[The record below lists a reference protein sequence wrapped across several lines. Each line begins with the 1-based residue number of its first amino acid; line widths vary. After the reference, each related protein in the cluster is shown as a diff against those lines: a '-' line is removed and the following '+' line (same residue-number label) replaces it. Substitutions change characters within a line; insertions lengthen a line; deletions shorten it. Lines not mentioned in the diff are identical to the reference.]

1 MQSNSLRSVGLV
13 LAGLFLA
20 AGLAAL
26 TTVAQTPGAQ
36 PPSAP
41 PGGLDSSKLPDVVG
55 IHLGMTLPQAMA
67 VMKAKYAANLTTLY
81 YAKFK
86 DAPDA
91 PWIARAAGKIMGT
104 GNNMA
109 NSVDDITVFF
119 SAPPNPQVVV
129 RVDRAV
135 QMIPPTTIGN
145 LEASLLQKYG
155 PTLVQKT
162 IHANLSWEFDEQ
174 GKATPVPGSYICGSF
189 NQPAQA
195 GGGSPANAGEMQF
208 GPPMGQPIESQIP
221 RLVNMCRDQIT
232 ITTLLDPAPANPNQL
247 VSTLTVSM
255 IDHAED
261 LRDFI
266 ATSKY
271 GEAAAAAVA
280 NAAQKKLN
288 QNAAPKL

>member
-1 MQSNSLRSVGLV
+1 MRFTFLRRVGIV
-13 LAGLFLA
+13 
-20 AGLAAL
+20 LAAL
-26 TTVAQTPGAQ
+26 LLVVSFAGAGAAQQAAQ
-36 PPSAP
+36 VPAAP
-41 PGGLDSSKLPDVVG
+41 AGGLDSSKLPDVLG
-55 IHLGMTLPQAMA
+55 IHLGMTVPQAMA
-67 VMKAKYAANLTTLY
+67 VMKAKYPANLTTLY

-86 DAPDA
+86 DTPDA
-91 PWIARAAGKIMGT
+91 PWVARATGKIMGT
-104 GNNMA
+104 GLNSA
-109 NSVDDITVFF
+109 NSVDDITIFF

-145 LEASLLQKYG
+145 LEASLFQKYG
-155 PTLVQKT
+155 TPLVQKT

-174 GKATPVPGSYICGSF
+174 GKATPVPGSYICSSF
-189 NQPAQA
+189 NQPATA
-195 GGGSPANAGEMQF
+195 GGGSPGNAGVLQF
-208 GPPMGQPIESQIP
+208 DPGMGQPTASDIP
-221 RLVNMCRDQIT
+221 RLVNMCHDQIT

-266 ATSKY
+266 ATFEY
-271 GEAAAAAVA
+271 GEAAAAA
-280 NAAQKKLN
+280 NADAAKKKLN

>member
-1 MQSNSLRSVGLV
+1 MESNSFRSVRLV
-13 LAGLFLA
+13 LAGLFVA
-20 AGLAAL
+20 AGLAA
-26 TTVAQTPGAQ
+26 VAAGAQTPGAQ
-36 PPSAP
+36 PPAAP

-55 IHLGMTLPQAMA
+55 IHLGMTVPQAMA
-67 VMKAKYAANLTTLY
+67 VMKAKYPANLTTLY

-91 PWIARAAGKIMGT
+91 PWIARITGKIMGT
-104 GNNMA
+104 GLNSA
-109 NSVDDITVFF
+109 NSVDDITIFF

-145 LEASLLQKYG
+145 LEASLFQKYG
-155 PTLVQKT
+155 TPLVQKT

-189 NQPAQA
+189 NQPAVA
-195 GGGSPANAGEMQF
+195 GGGSPANAGALQF
-208 GPPMGQPIESQIP
+208 DPGMGQPTASDIP
-221 RLVNMCRDQIT
+221 RLVNMCPDRIT
-232 ITTLLDPAPANPNQL
+232 ITTLLDPNPANPNQL

-266 ATSKY
+266 ATFEY
-271 GEAAAAAVA
+271 GEAAAAA
-280 NAAQKKLN
+280 AADAAKKKLN

>member
-1 MQSNSLRSVGLV
+1 MHSNSLR
-13 LAGLFLA
+13 LAGLAFAGVFVA
-20 AGLAAL
+20 AGLAAFG
-26 TTVAQTPGAQ
+26 VGAQTPAAQ
-36 PPSAP
+36 PLAAPS
-41 PGGLDSSKLPDVVG
+41 GGLDSSKLPDVVG
-55 IHLGMTLPQAMA
+55 VHLGMTVPQAMA
-67 VMKAKYAANLTTLY
+67 IVKAKYPPNLTKLFYT
-81 YAKFK
+81 KFK

-91 PWIARAAGKIMGT
+91 PWVARAKGQIMGT
-104 GNNMA
+104 GLNSA
-109 NSVDDITVFF
+109 NVVDEITIFF

-129 RVDRAV
+129 RVDRSV

-155 PTLVQKT
+155 TPLVQKT
-162 IHANLSWEFDEQ
+162 IHTNLSWEFDEQ
-174 GKATPVPGSYICGSF
+174 GKATPVPGSYICTSF
-189 NQPAQA
+189 NQPASA
-195 GGGSPANAGEMQF
+195 GDGSPGSVADLQF
-208 GPPMGQPIESQIP
+208 GPPMGQPIEGQIP
-221 RLVNMCRDQIT
+221 RLVNMCHDQIT

-247 VSTLTVSM
+247 VSNLFVSM

-280 NAAQKKLN
+280 DAAKKKLN